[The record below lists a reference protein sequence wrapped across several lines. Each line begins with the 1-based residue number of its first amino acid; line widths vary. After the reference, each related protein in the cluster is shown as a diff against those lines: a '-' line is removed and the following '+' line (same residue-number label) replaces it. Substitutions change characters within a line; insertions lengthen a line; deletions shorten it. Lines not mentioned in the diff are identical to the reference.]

1 MKEFQITVS
10 PFTMRVY
17 QSACGCMVAN
27 VNYQGNDWSNNFDG
41 LKLHILIAHNN
52 QIAALDNA
60 KEVAK
65 TYHNWNLVG
74 ELNIQIDKLKKQK
87 DTLTQCVEE
96 LQRAA
101 KQYMELHVRPVEETK
116 EFHVRFN

>member
-1 MKEFQITVS
+1 MKEFQLTVS

-17 QSACGCMVAN
+17 KSACGCMITAVS
-27 VNYQGNDWSNNFDG
+27 YQGNDWSNNFEG
-41 LKLHILIAHNN
+41 LKLHIRIGFNN
-52 QIAALDNA
+52 QIAALENA

-65 TYHNWNLVG
+65 TYKNWNLVG
-74 ELNIQIDKLKKQK
+74 ELNTKIDQLKQQK
-87 DTLTQCVEE
+87 DTLTRCVED

-101 KQYMELHVRPVEETK
+101 RQYLEFHVRPVEEVK

>member
-10 PFTMRVY
+10 PFTMKVY
-17 QSACGCMVAN
+17 QAACGCMVAK
-27 VNYQGNDWSNNFDG
+27 VTYQGNDWANNFEG
-41 LKLHILIAHNN
+41 LKLHIRIAHNN
-52 QIAALDNA
+52 MIAALENT
-60 KEVAK
+60 KEVCK

-74 ELNIQIDKLKKQK
+74 ELNAKIDQLKREK
-87 DTLTQCVEE
+87 DTLTKCVEE

-101 KQYMELHVRPVEETK
+101 KQYMEFHVRPVEETS